1 MADIKEM
8 IFSNTTKYG
17 LIGIIGL
24 GRDASNQIEKFDL
37 ITPNRILVYGEQKDI
52 DLSSI
57 KQLCDVSDVIFVV
70 IYLDDI
76 SIDKSTST
84 LIPYLESLGTNTIIV
99 AKKSHASLKLATK
112 VKKHA
117 SFIDVD
123 KQENSDML
131 WTLKSL
137 YRILYYYNDEYNFKD
152 ANYPPSMFWETFF
165 ETNQEI
171 FLYHGDSVLSFLEKM
186 DLDDHIGKQMDIS
199 KHCLLS
205 CYDVD
210 ISVADT
216 LIDRINENLEEDA
229 TFYIKNEKFNDFL
242 LFLGV

>member
-8 IFSNTTKYG
+8 IFSNTFEYG

-37 ITPNRILVYGEQKDI
+37 IAPDRILVYDEQKDI

-57 KQLCDVSDVIFVV
+57 KQLHDASDVVFVV

-76 SIDKSTST
+76 SIDKSIST
-84 LIPYLESLGTNTIIV
+84 LTSYLESLGTNTIIA
-99 AKKSHASLKLATK
+99 AKNSHASLRLATK

-117 SFIDVD
+117 SFIDVN
-123 KQENSDML
+123 KQENTDML

-137 YRILYYYNDEYNFKD
+137 YRIFYYYNDEYNFKD

-171 FLYHGDSVLSFLEKM
+171 FLYHGDSALSFLEKM
-186 DLDDHIGKQMDIS
+186 DISDHIGEQLDIS

-205 CYDVD
+205 CADVD

-216 LIDRINENLEEDA
+216 LIDRIDENLYEDA